1 MIVVKIGGGREI
13 RHREILVDLKRHQDA
28 GESFVVLHGANHEMG
43 LISEQLG
50 HPPHFVTSVSGHE
63 SRYTDL
69 RTMDIFKMVYCGK
82 VNKTLVALAH
92 EIGINAIGLSGVD
105 GALLRAE
112 RKKALRV
119 FENGRRRLIRDD
131 LSGRITEVN
140 ADLLRRLLAAGYVPL
155 VCPPALSEEYE
166 AVNVDGDRAAAMV
179 AGALGAERLIVLSNV
194 PGLLRD
200 VNDEASLIARIARDQ
215 MGQVEPLA
223 LGRMKKKL
231 LGAREA
237 LERNVRQVILAD
249 ARVEHPI
256 ADALAGRGTII
267 E

>member
-1 MIVVKIGGGREI
+1 
-13 RHREILVDLKRHQDA
+13 
-28 GESFVVLHGANHEMG
+28 
-43 LISEQLG
+43 
-50 HPPHFVTSVSGHE
+50 
-63 SRYTDL
+63 
-69 RTMDIFKMVYCGK
+69 
-82 VNKTLVALAH
+82 
-92 EIGINAIGLSGVD
+92 
-105 GALLRAE
+105 
-112 RKKALRV
+112 
-119 FENGRRRLIRDD
+119 
-131 LSGRITEVN
+131 
-140 ADLLRRLLAAGYVPL
+140 
-155 VCPPALSEEYE
+155 
-166 AVNVDGDRAAAMV
+166 
-179 AGALGAERLIVLSNV
+179 
-194 PGLLRD
+194 